1 MKYNVSKLKDII
13 NYKSRFKWYMYIS
26 PTSRQQERDTC
37 SNRKW
42 TIVSEYCVTDIKA
55 SLHTNIQYIDI
66 YWINMILY

>member
-1 MKYNVSKLKDII
+1 
-13 NYKSRFKWYMYIS
+13 MYIS

-66 YWINMILY
+66 Y